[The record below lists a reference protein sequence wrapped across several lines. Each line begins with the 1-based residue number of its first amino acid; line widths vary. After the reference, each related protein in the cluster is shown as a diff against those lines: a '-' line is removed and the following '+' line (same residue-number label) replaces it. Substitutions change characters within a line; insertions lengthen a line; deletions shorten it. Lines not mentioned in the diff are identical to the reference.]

1 MKRIYIISGIV
12 VVASVL
18 ALIVFS
24 RLTSAKKQADLYTAV
39 IKGDFEIALT
49 TAGELKAE
57 NSVDIKGPDI
67 APRGEMRSMD
77 IRIQD
82 LVPEGTEVKEGDYIA
97 QLDRS
102 DFENTLKDVLDRLDQ
117 LQVALDMKLIDTSV
131 TLSAYRNDIQNQ
143 RYIVQEDSMTLVN
156 SKYEPPATIREA
168 EINFYQAKYTM
179 GNRLRRYTLNVAYA
193 KFQVDVQRVII
204 GRITRRKNDYE
215 DVLKSFTIKAPSPGM
230 VIYRKDWRG
239 NKRKT
244 GSMINSFDRVV
255 ATLPDLSSM
264 MSRIYISEIDINKI
278 KPGQKANIVIDAFPK
293 KSFNGIV
300 SSIANIGDKLPNS
313 DSKVFEVLIKINGTD
328 PSLRPTMTT
337 GNKVIISTFK
347 DVTYVPLECVHAEV
361 DSVPY
366 VFTKNGT
373 KQVVMLGKSN
383 EKYIIIEKG
392 LEPGTKVYLS
402 VPENAEKFKLAGE
415 ELIPVIKKRDKARR
429 AENEKYV
436 TKTEPVKIAD
446 PMKEEKPSDNKSSV
460 GTNR

>member
-1 MKRIYIISGIV
+1 MKRVYIISGIV
-12 VVASVL
+12 VVAAVL
-18 ALIVFS
+18 ALIAFS
-24 RLTSAKKQADLYTAV
+24 RLTSAKKQADLYTPV
-39 IKGDFEIALT
+39 IKGDFEIAISNS
-49 TAGELKAE
+49 GELKAE
-57 NSVDIKGPDI
+57 NSIDIKGPDI

-117 LQVALDMKLIDTSV
+117 LQVALNMKLIDTSV

-143 RYIVQEDSMTLVN
+143 KYIVQEDSITFLN

-168 EINFYQAKYTM
+168 EINFDQAKRTL
-179 GNRLRRYTLNVAYA
+179 GERFRRYALNIAYA
-193 KFQVDVQRVII
+193 KFQIDVQRVII

-215 DVLKSFTIKAPSPGM
+215 DVLASFTIKAPSPGM

-255 ATLPDLSSM
+255 ATLPDLKSM

-293 KSFNGIV
+293 KSFNGV
-300 SSIANIGDKLPNS
+300 VATVANIGDKLPNS

-328 PSLRPTMTT
+328 PLLRPTMTT
-337 GNKVIISTFK
+337 GNKVIINTFK
-347 DVTYVPLECVHAEV
+347 DVTYIPIECVQAGL
-361 DSVPY
+361 DSIPFVY
-366 VFTKNGT
+366 TRNGT
-373 KQVVMLGKSN
+373 KQIVLLGQSN
-383 EKYIIIEKG
+383 EKYVIVEKG
-392 LEPGTKVYLS
+392 LKSGEKLFLS
-402 VPENAEKFKLAGE
+402 TPEHPEKFKLAGND
-415 ELIPVIKKRDKARR
+415 LIIIIKDREKARK
-429 AENEKYV
+429 AENGKFIIGIE
-436 TKTEPVKIAD
+436 
-446 PMKEEKPSDNKSSV
+446 
-460 GTNR
+460 